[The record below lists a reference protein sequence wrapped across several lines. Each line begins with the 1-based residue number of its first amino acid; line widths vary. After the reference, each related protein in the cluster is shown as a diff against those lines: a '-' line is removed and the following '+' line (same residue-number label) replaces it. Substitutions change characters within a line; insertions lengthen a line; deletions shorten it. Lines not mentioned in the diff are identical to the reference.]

1 MNVLETEWWTLA
13 IPPEWW
19 AEFEEDGILV
29 GDRDDV
35 GCIEISTLLKE
46 EGSFDQNSVRDI
58 AESESGQALEWR
70 EVALGDFS
78 GVAASYVDEGTAVRE
93 WCVSND
99 AMLLF
104 ITYSCD
110 EENRGMDDAAV
121 DQLLDTLM
129 LLPDDAQ
136 ALEQPGDS

>member
-19 AEFEEDGILV
+19 ADSEEDSILV

-35 GCIEISTLLKE
+35 GCIEISTLHKE
-46 EGSFDQNSVRDI
+46 EGEFDNASVLAI
-58 AESESGQALEWR
+58 AQSESEQPLEWR
-70 EVALGDFS
+70 AATLGEFT
-78 GVAASYVDEGTAVRE
+78 GVVSSYVEEETAVRE
-93 WCVSND
+93 WYVANGPL
-99 AMLLF
+99 LLF

-121 DQLLDTLM
+121 DELLDTLM
-129 LLPDDAQ
+129 LVGEPR
-136 ALEQPGDS
+136 